1 MSLVSSAIDLEI
13 PLANNKLAQ
22 DLPAD
27 IRLNMLTGVSTP
39 MTKSRSLVSS
49 TSTVGER
56 SKDALVRINELIR
69 QSSVQDVE
77 KKMLAEVEQ
86 DDDDD
91 DMMISSGN
99 LTTRRRSVEI
109 NPIEYYINETK
120 KLTSNLETS
129 TRDSANGKLEAKQP
143 IITNLDDE
151 QCQKVSFPTHHRSNS
166 SSSHSMSSRAI
177 VWVDDTIWPVYI
189 VSDYVS
195 SEPMSDDHHNL
206 CTYIFV
212 YI

>member
-13 PLANNKLAQ
+13 PSANNKPPQ
-22 DLPAD
+22 ELPAD

-39 MTKSRSLVSS
+39 MTKSRSLASS

-77 KKMLAEVEQ
+77 KEMLAEVEQ
-86 DDDDD
+86 DDDD
-91 DMMISSGN
+91 MMIPSGN
-99 LTTRRRSVEI
+99 LTERRRSVEI

-120 KLTSNLETS
+120 KLTNNLETS
-129 TRDSANGKLEAKQP
+129 TRNAANEKHEAKQP

-151 QCQKVSFPTHHRSNS
+151 QCQKVIFHIDHRFVCL
-166 SSSHSMSSRAI
+166 SR
-177 VWVDDTIWPVYI
+177 
-189 VSDYVS
+189 
-195 SEPMSDDHHNL
+195 
-206 CTYIFV
+206 
-212 YI
+212 

>member
-1 MSLVSSAIDLEI
+1 VSLVSSAIDLEI
-13 PLANNKLAQ
+13 PSANNKPIQ
-22 DLPAD
+22 ELPAD

-39 MTKSRSLVSS
+39 MTKSRSLASS

-77 KKMLAEVEQ
+77 NKMLAEVEQ

-91 DMMISSGN
+91 DMRLSSAN
-99 LTTRRRSVEI
+99 LTTRRRSAEI

-129 TRDSANGKLEAKQP
+129 IPDSANRKHEARQR

-151 QCQKVSFPTHHRSNS
+151 QCQKVIATCQPADHFS
-166 SSSHSMSSRAI
+166 SLGLS
-177 VWVDDTIWPVYI
+177 T
-189 VSDYVS
+189 
-195 SEPMSDDHHNL
+195 
-206 CTYIFV
+206 
-212 YI
+212 